1 MVIEMY
7 VLVFIFNHTILDSKH
22 TITEKIYIQD
32 LELRESQKN
41 GERGRTLSV
50 WHDTSMECNHPT

>member
-41 GERGRTLSV
+41 GERGRTLSA
-50 WHDTSMECNHPT
+50 